1 MIIARTV
8 KIDRT
13 RIIEENHMKE
23 RPFGTKG
30 QRLNHI
36 TGLRQGAYPIEEIE
50 KRLTAMIGKL
60 LSIHHTKE
68 TNLRT
73 VDVANVAHVLVII
86 IPQEVQE
93 RTEMRE
99 NDEQKEMIIK
109 QGKLRLINQ
118 GLSRHQIIQEHA
130 VGVDRR
136 HQETEI
142 VNVNWI

>member
-1 MIIARTV
+1 
-8 KIDRT
+8 
-13 RIIEENHMKE
+13 
-23 RPFGTKG
+23 
-30 QRLNHI
+30 
-36 TGLRQGAYPIEEIE
+36 
-50 KRLTAMIGKL
+50 MIGKL

-68 TNLRT
+68 TNLHT
-73 VDVANVAHVLVII
+73 VDVAHVLVII

-118 GLSRHQIIQEHA
+118 VLSRHQIIQENS

-136 HQETEI
+136 HQETKI

>member
-1 MIIARTV
+1 
-8 KIDRT
+8 
-13 RIIEENHMKE
+13 
-23 RPFGTKG
+23 
-30 QRLNHI
+30 
-36 TGLRQGAYPIEEIE
+36 
-50 KRLTAMIGKL
+50 MIGKL

-68 TNLRT
+68 TNLHT
-73 VDVANVAHVLVII
+73 VDVAHVLVII

-118 GLSRHQIIQEHA
+118 GLSRHQIIQENS

-142 VNVNWI
+142 VSVNWI

>member
-1 MIIARTV
+1 
-8 KIDRT
+8 
-13 RIIEENHMKE
+13 
-23 RPFGTKG
+23 
-30 QRLNHI
+30 
-36 TGLRQGAYPIEEIE
+36 
-50 KRLTAMIGKL
+50 MIGKL

-68 TNLRT
+68 TNLHT
-73 VDVANVAHVLVII
+73 VDVAHVLVII

-118 GLSRHQIIQEHA
+118 GLSRHQIIQENS

-136 HQETEI
+136 HQETKI